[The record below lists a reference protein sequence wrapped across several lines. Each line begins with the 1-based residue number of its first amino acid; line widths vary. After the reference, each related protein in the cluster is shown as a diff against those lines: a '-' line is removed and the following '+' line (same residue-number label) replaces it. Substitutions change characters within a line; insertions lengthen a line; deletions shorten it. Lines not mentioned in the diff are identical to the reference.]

1 MLRRLDVSS
10 GPCANEEERYGSVR
24 RWGGVVI
31 AKGLLPGVKPNGL
44 ECRDPLMA
52 TDQLAA
58 RQVIEA
64 DGISSFTAAAREPG
78 RRLARGKHIPVLAI
92 LMTPNAW
99 EDFAVKSPVSLDR
112 MRPTGTVHLG
122 MPCFGGYLRPA
133 LPC

>member
-1 MLRRLDVSS
+1 MLRRCIVASR
-10 GPCANEEERYGSVR
+10 PCANEKEHHDLVR
-24 RWGGVVI
+24 CRVAVVI
-31 AKGLLPGVKPNGL
+31 AKGLPPGVKPNGL

-92 LMTPNAW
+92 LMTPNEWA
-99 EDFAVKSPVSLDR
+99 DFAVKSPVSLDR